1 MGAEGW
7 PGWVRSRP
15 GSLMGEAE
23 PEHRPVCS
31 GEGTAQGL
39 PKGIEVTLLARIP
52 GLGGSFLSLC
62 PNLEK
67 NHIT

>member
-1 MGAEGW
+1 
-7 PGWVRSRP
+7 
-15 GSLMGEAE
+15 MGEAE
-23 PEHRPVCS
+23 SEHRPVCS